1 LKHFKDSKSS
11 YIIGGFCEEDIYS
24 KQHDVAALRKD
35 NLSIGSL
42 ESNPNE
48 YNLNGRY
55 KKALFKL
62 NSTLFGAMQ
71 NSKV

>member
-1 LKHFKDSKSS
+1 VKKTFTQ
-11 YIIGGFCEEDIYS
+11 
-24 KQHDVAALRKD
+24 KQHDGLAALRKD

>member
-1 LKHFKDSKSS
+1 L
-11 YIIGGFCEEDIYS
+11 
-24 KQHDVAALRKD
+24 AALRKD